1 MQASLNY
8 DENFVSS
15 SSTRGWSMRSSTGGG
30 TVWIRLLLRRH
41 GELVVVRG
49 AVSHLRRVGLDAVG
63 ATSDARMRFGAWQA
77 CVP

>member
-1 MQASLNY
+1 M
-8 DENFVSS
+8 
-15 SSTRGWSMRSSTGGG
+15 
-30 TVWIRLLLRRH
+30 WIRLLLRRH